1 MAKRGSVEA
10 AKPAE
15 LKSSVGHEKVG
26 ALRDKRSSKLSL
38 GVGAYERLRQA
49 IQGGEYRPGDRLLE
63 DAVAER
69 FQMSRTPV
77 REALRRLEDEGLLV
91 HESHRGMTVAQL
103 DYQMV
108 MELYAMRY
116 ILEGSAA
123 AMAARNASDIE
134 MEMLA
139 ELIAREKAA
148 STTVEAMAE
157 HNRRLHLAIYQCSH
171 NRYLLKTSNVLSNPL
186 ALLSRTAFSS
196 ASRRAAVCDEHRLI
210 VEAIV
215 ARDPEKAERAAHA
228 HMRAAQRVR
237 MELLALG

>member
-1 MAKRGSVEA
+1 MNKTVRQSRSASRRPGGHTERVAAEA
-10 AKPAE
+10 
-15 LKSSVGHEKVG
+15 
-26 ALRDKRSSKLSL
+26 DKRSKLSL
-38 GVGAYERLRQA
+38 GIGAYERLRQA
-49 IQGGEYRPGDRLLE
+49 IQSGEYRPGDRLLE

-108 MELYAMRY
+108 MELYSMRY

-123 AMAARNASDIE
+123 SMAARNASDIE

-139 ELIAREKAA
+139 EMVAREKAA
-148 STTVEAMAE
+148 SATVEAMAE

-196 ASRRAAVCDEHRLI
+196 ASRRAAVCEEHRAI
-210 VEAIV
+210 IEAII
-215 ARDPEKAERAAHA
+215 ARDPERAEQAAHA